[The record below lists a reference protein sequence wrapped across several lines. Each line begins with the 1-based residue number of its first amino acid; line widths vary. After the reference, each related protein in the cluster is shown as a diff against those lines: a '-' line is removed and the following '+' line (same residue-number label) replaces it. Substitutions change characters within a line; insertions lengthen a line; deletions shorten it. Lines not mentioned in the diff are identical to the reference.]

1 MYNAG
6 MSKPSPK
13 PQTSSQTP
21 ASGRKYKPFAG
32 LNRAEI
38 KVLKPGA
45 FDLEEA
51 LRQMHGK

>member
-1 MYNAG
+1 MD

-13 PQTSSQTP
+13 HQTSSQAP
-21 ASGRKYKPFAG
+21 ASGRNYKPFAG
-32 LNRAEI
+32 LKRAEI